1 MLLRDLGGLMLS
13 IGEAAAVLG
22 IHVSTMR
29 RWEKQG
35 VCTPVQRTHGGHLR
49 YRMSDLI
56 SAGETNPYD
65 QRKVIAYARVSSRDQ
80 ADDLERQAL
89 RLTSHCVDQDLP
101 FEVVKDLGSGINFKK
116 RGLRYLLRE
125 IIRGSV
131 SKIVMTHKDRLLRFG
146 SELVFELCRIYNTEI
161 VLLEANPELT
171 DEQQMAEDVLEIMTV
186 FSSRLYGRR
195 SSRKKKK
202 RKEMPLEGVEE
213 VA

>member
-1 MLLRDLGGLMLS
+1 MLS

-22 IHVSTMR
+22 VHVSTMR

-35 VCTPVQRTHGGHLR
+35 VCTPVQRTHGGHRR

-125 IIRGSV
+125 I
-131 SKIVMTHKDRLLRFG
+131 
-146 SELVFELCRIYNTEI
+146 
-161 VLLEANPELT
+161 
-171 DEQQMAEDVLEIMTV
+171 MTV